1 MSDDTIEEIERHNVL
16 CARRIVEYWLKQG
29 VRIELPNDPT
39 KALRTVVGPNG
50 LPRGYAG
57 EDAIRTRRRSPRTAR
72 LARHP
77 YLGKTLQPSGHQ
89 AGSAKPYGGA
99 DQAFLTLPA
108 SRSSPP

>member
-1 MSDDTIEEIERHNVL
+1 MSDADTLEEIERHNVL
-16 CARRIVEYWLKQG
+16 CALRIVEYWLKQG

-72 LARHP
+72 LARHAYP
-77 YLGKTLQPSGHQ
+77 GRPPS
-89 AGSAKPYGGA
+89 
-99 DQAFLTLPA
+99 LPA
-108 SRSSPP
+108 VRRAPLRPTAGPLRRS

>member
-39 KALRTVVGPNG
+39 KCAANRCRAKRIAAWVRWGGRDPHA
-50 LPRGYAG
+50 PEEA
-57 EDAIRTRRRSPRTAR
+57 RTAR

-77 YLGKTLQPSGHQ
+77 YPPGDPPAFRPSG
-89 AGSAKPYGGA
+89 G
-99 DQAFLTLPA
+99 L
-108 SRSSPP
+108 R